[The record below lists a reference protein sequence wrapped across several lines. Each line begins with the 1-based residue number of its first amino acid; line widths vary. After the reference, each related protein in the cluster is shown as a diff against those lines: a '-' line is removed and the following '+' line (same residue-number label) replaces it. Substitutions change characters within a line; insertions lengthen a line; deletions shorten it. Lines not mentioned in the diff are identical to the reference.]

1 MSGVYFFSDDVYFM
15 LGMQKA
21 CRKNIIECTRITG
34 VDQMHIVDEKLNT
47 SSYNDVFI
55 FSFEK
60 KNIIDYIL
68 NIDKKRMY
76 KFIIVINTP
85 MNIPSINIGNWLVIS
100 KYHSL
105 VEIERA
111 VATHVTYQPSFRRF
125 HFTVREEYIWFLLK
139 RGKTVCEIAH
149 SLKLPSAIVC
159 AERKEIIRKIAFQIE
174 SEFLYLKFGHI
185 YND

>member
-1 MSGVYFFSDDVYFM
+1 M

-21 CRKNIIECTRITG
+21 CRNNMVECTLITT
-34 VDQMHIVDEKLNT
+34 VDQMHVVDEKLNA
-47 SSYNDVFI
+47 SNYNDVFI
-55 FSFEK
+55 FSFER

-68 NIDKKRMY
+68 KIDERRVC
-76 KFIIVINTP
+76 KFIIIINTP
-85 MNIPSINIGNWLVIS
+85 VNAPGINIGNWLVIS
-100 KYHSL
+100 KSNSL

-111 VATHVTYQPSFRRF
+111 VATHITYQPSFRRF
-125 HFTVREEYIWFLLK
+125 HFTAREEYIWLLLK

-149 SLKLPSAIVC
+149 SLKLSTVIVSD
-159 AERKEIIRKIAFQIE
+159 ERKAIIRKIWFQRE